1 MKNKKFTTDDIKSG
15 FLVELRNGERLI
27 AARAGGNNFTKILVN
42 PTSGKWAYLSRWDEN
57 SLCSKSMIF
66 EFKERKAHRASDLD
80 IMKVYGLI
88 EGTDDYG
95 KAFNTDFFMLRTRLW
110 ERREP
115 VKMTLKQIEE
125 KLGHAVQVVS
135 EDYSNEE

>member
-42 PTSGKWAYLSRWDEN
+42 PTSGKWDYLSRWDAD
-57 SLCSKSMIF
+57 SLRSAYVILDING
-66 EFKERKAHRASDLD
+66 FKQRHDSDLD

-88 EGTDDYG
+88 
-95 KAFNTDFFMLRTRLW
+95 NTTSQYAALFDPDSVAYRTLLW

-135 EDYSNEE
+135 ED

>member
-1 MKNKKFTTDDIKSG
+1 MKDKKFTTDDIKSG

-27 AARAGGNNFTKILVN
+27 AARAGGNRFTKILVN
-42 PTSGKWAYLSRWDEN
+42 PTSGNWDYLSRWNAD
-57 SLCSKSMIF
+57 SLCSAYVILDLND
-66 EFKERKAHRASDLD
+66 RKQHRNSDLD

-95 KAFNTDFFMLRTRLW
+95 KAFNTDFFMLRTLLW

-125 KLGHAVQVVS
+125 KLGHAVQIVS
-135 EDYSNEE
+135 GE